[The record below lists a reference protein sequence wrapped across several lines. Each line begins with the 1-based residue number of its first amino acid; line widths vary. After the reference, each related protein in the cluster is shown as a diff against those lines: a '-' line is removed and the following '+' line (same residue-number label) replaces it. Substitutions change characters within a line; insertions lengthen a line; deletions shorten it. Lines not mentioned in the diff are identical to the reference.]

1 MVPHRGRQSPRDSLS
16 PSVYLV
22 RNWGKTFP
30 FVVVIVLAVLLV
42 SGIVSLI
49 NSIPLSVRTIY
60 HYSRFSLG
68 VTPRGDAALTP
79 QIQKRIEK
87 EAPVKI
93 ARSIVCRASGAQVR
107 SIVGKWPFVVLGLS
121 QEDMRFYLKQLSVSE
136 VQGRLPAPGKAEALI
151 SEPVAR
157 NLKLR
162 LRSAL
167 LSPENSEAYSPQV
180 VRVVGIAKSQEWMML
195 TTVEYHKK
203 FHFPPIDVLL
213 VFAENQEDQEK
224 LDSWALK
231 EFKGERAQL
240 FAYQELDAD
249 TNEMFSIL
257 YQILNVVIAT
267 LVLVITI
274 MMAMLMNIY
283 QSQRIQE
290 FALLQAMGYSSEMLM
305 RRMLL
310 EAAIIVVTGWTAG
323 LVLAVILLQLV
334 DSALMQPNAFSLN
347 VTDSIAFL
355 YTIPIPI
362 SIFLAA
368 WLTVGQ
374 RFRDFDPVGIVE
386 RRLI

>member
-1 MVPHRGRQSPRDSLS
+1 
-16 PSVYLV
+16 
-22 RNWGKTFP
+22 
-30 FVVVIVLAVLLV
+30 
-42 SGIVSLI
+42 
-49 NSIPLSVRTIY
+49 
-60 HYSRFSLG
+60 LG